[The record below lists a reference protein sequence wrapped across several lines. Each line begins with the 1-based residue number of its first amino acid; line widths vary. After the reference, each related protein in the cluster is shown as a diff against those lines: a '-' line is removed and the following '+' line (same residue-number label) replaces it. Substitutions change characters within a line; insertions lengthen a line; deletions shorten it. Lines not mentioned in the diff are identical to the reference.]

1 MAKLEK
7 KRLTAFAIIAM
18 VTIVVV
24 VGLWLG
30 QNKQR
35 SSTEPQTQI
44 DSSQDSELLEDPSDC
59 LPMVTAAEGGG
70 PEKIKL
76 PQEGIPN
83 TLMVSFSAM
92 FSETQAKEFNKHSFM
107 GLFYDSSNQQY
118 ATKRITDQICP
129 SGLLD
134 SENDLEP
141 VFHWPI
147 AKKDKEAINFAF
159 HNPFITQE
167 QSNIKSI
174 VNEPMVMEPGKSIKF
189 SAKEYNYL
197 LRATDQVAEITGANH
212 HSDYTLVLR
221 SQKKTGGPVN
231 EVLISYIPWFD
242 DGAVT
247 LLFLGDLDGDGY
259 PDLLI
264 DNAYKYTETGE
275 SGVLFLTKKS
285 KLHGL
290 PQPISFETRGSKV
303 EETEGQFVFYGC

>member
-1 MAKLEK
+1 LQRKKL
-7 KRLTAFAIIAM
+7 ASFAIIAI
-18 VTIVVV
+18 VTIMVAI
-24 VGLWLG
+24 GLWVC
-30 QNKQR
+30 QNKQH
-35 SSTEPQTQI
+35 SSTVPQAQI
-44 DSSQDSELLEDPSDC
+44 DPRPANESLESPSECP
-59 LPMVTAAEGGG
+59 PMTIAAEGGG
-70 PEKIKL
+70 PEKVKL
-76 PQEGIPN
+76 PKEGIPN

-92 FSETQAKEFNKHSFM
+92 FSAAEAAEFNKHPFI

-118 ATKRITDQICP
+118 STKRIKDQICP

-134 SENDLEP
+134 SEKDLEP
-141 VFHWPI
+141 VFHWPV
-147 AKKDKEAINFAF
+147 ATKYNEAIRFAF
-159 HNPFITQE
+159 HNPYITQE

-174 VNEPMVMEPGKSIKF
+174 TNIPTVIEPGKSIKF

-259 PDLLI
+259 PDLII

-285 KLHGL
+285 KIHGL
-290 PQPISFETRGSKV
+290 PQPISLETRGSKV
-303 EETEGQFVFYGC
+303 EETEGQFILQGC

>member
-1 MAKLEK
+1 MAFLQR
-7 KRLTAFAIIAM
+7 KRLASFAIIGM
-18 VTIVVV
+18 LTILVV

-30 QNKQR
+30 QNKQH
-35 SSTEPQTQI
+35 SSTKPQTQI
-44 DSSQDSELLEDPSDC
+44 DSRQDTELLEDPSDC
-59 LPMVTAAEGGG
+59 PPMTIAAEGGG
-70 PEKIKL
+70 PEKVKL
-76 PQEGIPN
+76 PREGVQN
-83 TLMVSFSAM
+83 TLMISFSAM
-92 FSETQAKEFNKHSFM
+92 FSAAQAKEFNKHTFM

-118 ATKRITDQICP
+118 STKRINDQICP

-141 VFHWPI
+141 IFHWPV
-147 AKKDKEAINFAF
+147 ARKYNEAIRFAF
-159 HNPFITQE
+159 HNPYITQE

-174 VNEPMVMEPGKSIKF
+174 TNIPTVIEPGKSIKF

-259 PDLLI
+259 PDLII

-285 KLHGL
+285 KIHGL
-290 PQPISFETRGSKV
+290 PQPISLETRGIKL
-303 EETEGQFVFYGC
+303 EETEGQFILQGC

>member
-7 KRLTAFAIIAM
+7 KRLTTFAIIGM

-44 DSSQDSELLEDPSDC
+44 DSSQDIELLEEPSDC

-76 PQEGIPN
+76 PKEGIPN

-92 FSETQAKEFNKHSFM
+92 FSEAQAKEFNKHSFM
-107 GLFYDSSNQQY
+107 GLFYDSSNQHY

-147 AKKDKEAINFAF
+147 A
-159 HNPFITQE
+159 
-167 QSNIKSI
+167 
-174 VNEPMVMEPGKSIKF
+174 NEPMVMEPGKSIKF

-290 PQPISFETRGSKV
+290 PEPITLETRGSKV

>member
-1 MAKLEK
+1 MAFLQRKKL
-7 KRLTAFAIIAM
+7 ASFAIIAI
-18 VTIVVV
+18 VTIMVAI
-24 VGLWLG
+24 GLWVC
-30 QNKQR
+30 QNKQH
-35 SSTEPQTQI
+35 SSTVPQAQI
-44 DSSQDSELLEDPSDC
+44 DPRPANESLESPSDC
-59 LPMVTAAEGGG
+59 PPMTIAAEGGG
-70 PEKIKL
+70 PEKVKL
-76 PQEGIPN
+76 PKEGIPN

-92 FSETQAKEFNKHSFM
+92 FSAAEAAEFNKHPFI

-118 ATKRITDQICP
+118 STKRIKDQICP

-134 SENDLEP
+134 SEKDLEP
-141 VFHWPI
+141 VFHWPV
-147 AKKDKEAINFAF
+147 ATKYNEAIRFAF
-159 HNPFITQE
+159 HNPYITQE

-174 VNEPMVMEPGKSIKF
+174 TNIPTVIEPGKSIKF

-259 PDLLI
+259 PDLII

-285 KLHGL
+285 KIHGL
-290 PQPISFETRGSKV
+290 PQPISLETRGIKV
-303 EETEGQFVFYGC
+303 EETEGQFILQGC

>member
-1 MAKLEK
+1 M
-7 KRLTAFAIIAM
+7 
-18 VTIVVV
+18 TI
-24 VGLWLG
+24 
-30 QNKQR
+30 
-35 SSTEPQTQI
+35 
-44 DSSQDSELLEDPSDC
+44 
-59 LPMVTAAEGGG
+59 AAEGGG
-70 PEKIKL
+70 PEKVKL
-76 PQEGIPN
+76 PKEGIPN

-92 FSETQAKEFNKHSFM
+92 FSAAEAAEFNKHPFI

-118 ATKRITDQICP
+118 STKRIKDQICP

-134 SENDLEP
+134 SEKDLEP
-141 VFHWPI
+141 VFHWPV
-147 AKKDKEAINFAF
+147 ATKYNEAIRFAF
-159 HNPFITQE
+159 HNPYITQE

-174 VNEPMVMEPGKSIKF
+174 TNIPTVIEPGKSIKF

-259 PDLLI
+259 PDLII

-285 KLHGL
+285 KIHGL
-290 PQPISFETRGSKV
+290 PQPISLETRGSKV
-303 EETEGQFVFYGC
+303 EETEGQFILQGC